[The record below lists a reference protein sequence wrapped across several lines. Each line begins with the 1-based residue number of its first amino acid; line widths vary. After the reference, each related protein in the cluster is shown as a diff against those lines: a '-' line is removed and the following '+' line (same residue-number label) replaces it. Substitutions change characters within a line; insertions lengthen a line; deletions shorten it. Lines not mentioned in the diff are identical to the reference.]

1 MMRQAKLCEDI
12 ASGSTITAIDPLP
25 ADPNMRRIKV
35 NGRIA
40 AKLSASDAESL
51 GLAVGKAWNARLAKH
66 VKELVERGSARR
78 DAMNMLGRRPF
89 SSGELRDRLIRRE
102 YSAAI
107 VDRVLASLEADGWI
121 DDAEFARAVA
131 RSLCE
136 RKPAAERLIV
146 TTLVKRLIPEKAA
159 LQAAREVL
167 NGREALDEARQLIV
181 TRARTMKG
189 LNAATQTRRLAGALA
204 RRGYDEET
212 IRAALLQSG
221 YAVDEESDE

>member
-1 MMRQAKLCEDI
+1 MTQQATFFEDI
-12 ASGSTITAIDPLP
+12 AAGSTITAVEPLP

-40 AKLSASDAESL
+40 AKLSASDVESL
-51 GLAVGKAWNARLAKH
+51 GLAVGKGWNARLAKQ
-66 VKELVERGSARR
+66 VKELVELGGARW
-78 DAMNMLGRRPF
+78 DAMNMLGRRQL
-89 SSGELRDRLIRRE
+89 SSGELRERLMRRE

-107 VDRVLASLEADGWI
+107 VARVLASLKADGWI
-121 DDAEFARAVA
+121 DDTEFARAIA

-146 TTLVKRLIPEKAA
+146 AKLAKRLIPEDAA
-159 LQAAREVL
+159 LRAARETL
-167 NGREALDEARQLIV
+167 EGHEAVDEAKKLIAA
-181 TRARTMKG
+181 RARTMKG

-212 IRAALLQSG
+212 IRVALHQSG
-221 YAVDEESDE
+221 YAIEKESDA